1 MRNDTVISVG
11 KTAVT
16 RIWTSPEWKG
26 VSSVVGPVEL
36 AESVLIDGGVASKAK
51 AL

>member
-1 MRNDTVISVG
+1 MRNDTVIIG

-16 RIWTSPEWKG
+16 RIWSLPEWKG
-26 VSSVVGPVEL
+26 VSSVDGPVEL
-36 AESVLIDGGVASKAK
+36 AESVLTDGRVARKAK